1 MGKEKKRE
9 MNEIAHRVTSD
20 GLAPKLQP
28 TLELSDAVL
37 SETATSYHPPIP
49 QTSPDIIIQHQLV
62 SHPLSGMVSCHC
74 FLLFSV
80 VLHSIQLSLSRFA
93 VLGNQLSLVCVLAL
107 LPSLTLTS
115 CRVLGNRQVFYLS
128 TVSCNL
134 LVEFWAIE
142 HLQLSFGSLDL
153 VRSSYSPGSGSG
165 RPPHLHQV
173 NRCLL
178 PRNRVKL
185 HGE

>member
-1 MGKEKKRE
+1 MF
-9 MNEIAHRVTSD
+9 TCF
-20 GLAPKLQP
+20 
-28 TLELSDAVL
+28 
-37 SETATSYHPPIP
+37 
-49 QTSPDIIIQHQLV
+49 
-62 SHPLSGMVSCHC
+62 LSGMVSCQC

-80 VLHSIQLSLSRFA
+80 VLRSVQLSLPRFA
-93 VLGNQLSLVCVLAL
+93 VLGNHQCLVCVLAL

-178 PRNRVKL
+178 PRNIRSELTSVGYLLSLDAVHSPL
-185 HGE
+185 HALGVVSQHSGSEGW

>member
-1 MGKEKKRE
+1 MPLSALLFSFSRFFFLLFILVLQEQHLRE
-9 MNEIAHRVTSD
+9 GVM
-20 GLAPKLQP
+20 
-28 TLELSDAVL
+28 
-37 SETATSYHPPIP
+37 
-49 QTSPDIIIQHQLV
+49 
-62 SHPLSGMVSCHC
+62 SGMVSCHG

-80 VLHSIQLSLSRFA
+80 VLRSIQLSLSRFA
-93 VLGNQLSLVCVLAL
+93 VLGNQLPLVCILAL

-142 HLQLSFGSLDL
+142 HLLLSSSSLDL

-178 PRNRVKL
+178 PRNSPAAM
-185 HGE
+185 GE

>member
-1 MGKEKKRE
+1 MSAW
-9 MNEIAHRVTSD
+9 NSSWAAAYHSPAS
-20 GLAPKLQP
+20 GL
-28 TLELSDAVL
+28 
-37 SETATSYHPPIP
+37 
-49 QTSPDIIIQHQLV
+49 
-62 SHPLSGMVSCHC
+62 LSGMVSCHC

-93 VLGNQLSLVCVLAL
+93 VLGNHQSLVCVLAL

-128 TVSCNL
+128 TVLCIL

-142 HLQLSFGSLDL
+142 HLQLSSGSLDL

-178 PRNRVKL
+178 PRNIRSELTSVGICYPWMQFIRL
-185 HGE
+185 CMRSE

>member
-1 MGKEKKRE
+1 MSSISILSPNALK
-9 MNEIAHRVTSD
+9 
-20 GLAPKLQP
+20 APILG
-28 TLELSDAVL
+28 V
-37 SETATSYHPPIP
+37 
-49 QTSPDIIIQHQLV
+49 
-62 SHPLSGMVSCHC
+62 SGMVSYHC

-80 VLHSIQLSLSRFA
+80 VLRSIQLSLSRFA
-93 VLGNQLSLVCVLAL
+93 VLGNHQCLVCVLAL

-142 HLQLSFGSLDL
+142 HLQLSFSSLDL

-178 PRNRVKL
+178 PRNIEGLKEPTKQYDVLAQGYVRTLKKL
-185 HGE
+185 QAAR

>member
-1 MGKEKKRE
+1 
-9 MNEIAHRVTSD
+9 
-20 GLAPKLQP
+20 
-28 TLELSDAVL
+28 
-37 SETATSYHPPIP
+37 
-49 QTSPDIIIQHQLV
+49 
-62 SHPLSGMVSCHC
+62 MVSCHC

-80 VLHSIQLSLSRFA
+80 VLRSIQLSLSRFA
-93 VLGNQLSLVCVLAL
+93 VLGNHQSLVCVLAL

-115 CRVLGNRQVFYLS
+115 CRVLGNRRVIYLS

-173 NRCLL
+173 NRC
-178 PRNRVKL
+178 VKAGVVTWL
-185 HGE
+185 ITGTFTRICCIRTGIGSDTYHCDCWIRCLASSPTSSAAS

>member
-1 MGKEKKRE
+1 
-9 MNEIAHRVTSD
+9 
-20 GLAPKLQP
+20 
-28 TLELSDAVL
+28 
-37 SETATSYHPPIP
+37 
-49 QTSPDIIIQHQLV
+49 
-62 SHPLSGMVSCHC
+62 MVSCHC

-80 VLHSIQLSLSRFA
+80 VLRSVQLSLPRFA
-93 VLGNQLSLVCVLAL
+93 VLGNHQCLVCVLAL

-128 TVSCNL
+128 TASCNF

-153 VRSSYSPGSGSG
+153 VRSSYSPGLGSG

-178 PRNRVKL
+178 PRNRL
-185 HGE
+185 HLDPMMGQFESGIPSSPQKRTRCLLCGAKCLDPREQPSKCREMDGSRRTMVG